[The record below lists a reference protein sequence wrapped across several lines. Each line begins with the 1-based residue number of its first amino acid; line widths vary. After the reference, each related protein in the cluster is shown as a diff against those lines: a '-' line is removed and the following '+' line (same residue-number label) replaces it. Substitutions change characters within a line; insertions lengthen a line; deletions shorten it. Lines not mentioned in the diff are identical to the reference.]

1 MNDGT
6 TDADR
11 RNGGQ
16 TDALGRE
23 MPAGYFG
30 AGISVTLT

>member
-6 TDADR
+6 TTQTGATA
-11 RNGGQ
+11 GQ
-16 TDALGRE
+16 TGAVGRE